1 VGVGDG
7 RVEWTLGERNRWV
20 LMGTNVDEL
29 ALKLKSGEVL
39 SQGEILEFAEGAIL
53 EADLNLI
60 LYANWIVDEGS
71 ESIPDFQRHVH
82 IACLQRK
89 AITEELISQILENA
103 LDDGDFYDV
112 FPYWCEVIELC
123 IDSKKLSAELVFRL
137 LDEILL
143 QDYDEEVL
151 PEVHLQILEKLTANF
166 DVPDEFTNKIKKT
179 IKNLRSSID

>member
-1 VGVGDG
+1 MSLSL
-7 RVEWTLGERNRWV
+7 E
-20 LMGTNVDEL
+20 EL
-29 ALKLKSGEVL
+29 TQKVRSGEVL

-60 LYANWIVDEGS
+60 LYGNWIVDEGS

-89 AITEELISQILENA
+89 AITEELISQILENV

-151 PEVHLQILEKLTANF
+151 PEVHLKIVEKLNANF
-166 DVPDEFTNKIKKT
+166 EIPDEFDEQIKEKIE
-179 IKNLRSSID
+179 NLKSLID

>member
-1 VGVGDG
+1 MSLSL
-7 RVEWTLGERNRWV
+7 E
-20 LMGTNVDEL
+20 EL
-29 ALKLKSGEVL
+29 TQKVRSGEVL

-60 LYANWIVDEGS
+60 LDGNWNWIVDEGW
-71 ESIPDFQRHVH
+71 ESIPDFQRHVY

-89 AITEELISQILENA
+89 AITEELISQILENV

-151 PEVHLQILEKLTANF
+151 PEVHLKIVEKLNANF
-166 DVPDEFTNKIKKT
+166 EIPDEFDEQIKEKIE
-179 IKNLRSSID
+179 NLKSLID

>member
-1 VGVGDG
+1 MSLSL
-7 RVEWTLGERNRWV
+7 E
-20 LMGTNVDEL
+20 EL
-29 ALKLKSGEVL
+29 TQKVRSGEVL

-60 LYANWIVDEGS
+60 LYGNWIVDEGS

-151 PEVHLQILEKLTANF
+151 PEVHLKIVEKLNANF
-166 DVPDEFTNKIKKT
+166 EIPDEFDEQIKEKSE
-179 IKNLRSSID
+179 NLKSLID

>member
-1 VGVGDG
+1 MSLSL
-7 RVEWTLGERNRWV
+7 E
-20 LMGTNVDEL
+20 EL
-29 ALKLKSGEVL
+29 TQKVRSGEVL

-60 LYANWIVDEGS
+60 LDGNSIVDEGS

-123 IDSKKLSAELVFRL
+123 IDSKRLSAELVFRL

-143 QDYDEEVL
+143 QDYEEEVL
-151 PEVHLQILEKLTANF
+151 PEVHLKIVEKLNANF
-166 DVPDEFTNKIKKT
+166 EIPDEFDEQMKEKIE
-179 IKNLRSSID
+179 NLKSLID

>member
-1 VGVGDG
+1 V
-7 RVEWTLGERNRWV
+7 VEMSLSLE
-20 LMGTNVDEL
+20 EL
-29 ALKLKSGEVL
+29 TQKVRSGEVL

-143 QDYDEEVL
+143 QDYDEEV
-151 PEVHLQILEKLTANF
+151 PEMQLRLIEKLTANF
-166 DVPDEFTNKIKKT
+166 DIPDEFTNKIKKT